1 MNLVSD
7 PAFEFDVHKR
17 VPSVEKAKRVL
28 GFDAATTLEEM
39 LDEVIPGS
47 RRPSPTAPS
56 ETSPS
61 VTSVVAVRRAAGT
74 TPVPDSR
81 NAPVVERVA
90 IVAHVASLVLGGLLL
105 LYVARTQWFF
115 GDDWEFV
122 VTRGLDH
129 PMYGLLHPHNE
140 HWSTLPI
147 LVYRGLVNLVGVR
160 TYVPF
165 LAVLVALH
173 LALAHLLWRS
183 CLRVGASMMVATAL
197 TAAFVVLG
205 AAENLLWA
213 FQMGFVGSVLFGVL
227 AVLAADVT
235 HQSRA
240 GLAATWV
247 LGVLAL
253 MCSGIGVVMVAVAA
267 ITAFLRRGLRA
278 ALLLA
283 LVPAVVFTAWY
294 AVYGKSAASPTPRS
308 IGTLLAIPEYTA
320 IGLTSALTNFVG
332 IPAMGTIIAVALA
345 AWLLRSG
352 RTAGTSRAIAFAGS
366 CGAIALFVF
375 IGVGRSGF
383 GVEEAAAARYAYIA
397 IGLLLPALALLA
409 SWAAAATPWPT
420 MVTVFVGV
428 VLCMHNL
435 SDLRA
440 AVATER
446 AREGVIRSH
455 VLAAADIVASE
466 EPVLRQQPDPSLNPD
481 ITMEAL
487 ARFREQG
494 WLPVDVGTFDAKDTL
509 DVRAQVQVALT
520 PETGSE
526 LLPATVV
533 HVAAARP
540 RQATRAG

>member
-1 MNLVSD
+1 M
-7 PAFEFDVHKR
+7 
-17 VPSVEKAKRVL
+17 
-28 GFDAATTLEEM
+28 
-39 LDEVIPGS
+39 
-47 RRPSPTAPS
+47 
-56 ETSPS
+56 
-61 VTSVVAVRRAAGT
+61 TSVVAVRRAAGT

-205 AAENLLWA
+205 AGAENLLWA

-283 LVPAVVFTAWY
+283 LVPVVFTAWY

-455 VLAAADIVASE
+455 VLAAADIVASGGTRPPTATR
-466 EPVLRQQPDPSLNPD
+466 PVPESGHHDGSAGTVPRAGLAPGRRRHLRCQGHARRQGSGAGRTDPGN
-481 ITMEAL
+481 
-487 ARFREQG
+487 R
-494 WLPVDVGTFDAKDTL
+494 K
-509 DVRAQVQVALT
+509 RAA
-520 PETGSE
+520 
-526 LLPATVV
+526 PATVV
-533 HVAAARP
+533 HVAGARP

>member
-1 MNLVSD
+1 
-7 PAFEFDVHKR
+7 
-17 VPSVEKAKRVL
+17 
-28 GFDAATTLEEM
+28 
-39 LDEVIPGS
+39 
-47 RRPSPTAPS
+47 
-56 ETSPS
+56 
-61 VTSVVAVRRAAGT
+61 
-74 TPVPDSR
+74 
-81 NAPVVERVA
+81 
-90 IVAHVASLVLGGLLL
+90 
-105 LYVARTQWFF
+105 
-115 GDDWEFV
+115 
-122 VTRGLDH
+122 
-129 PMYGLLHPHNE
+129 
-140 HWSTLPI
+140 
-147 LVYRGLVNLVGVR
+147 
-160 TYVPF
+160 
-165 LAVLVALH
+165 
-173 LALAHLLWRS
+173 
-183 CLRVGASMMVATAL
+183 
-197 TAAFVVLG
+197 
-205 AAENLLWA
+205 
-213 FQMGFVGSVLFGVL
+213 MGFVGSVLFGVL

-332 IPAMGTIIAVALA
+332 IPAGTIIAVALA

-455 VLAAADIVASE
+455 VLAAADIVASGGTRPPTATR
-466 EPVLRQQPDPSLNPD
+466 PVPESGHHDGSAGTVPRAGLAPGRRRHLRCQGHARRQGSGAGRTDPGNRKRAASPPRWSTSPRHVHGKRHVLGDRSHGDSPNV
-481 ITMEAL
+481 L
-487 ARFREQG
+487 
-494 WLPVDVGTFDAKDTL
+494 L
-509 DVRAQVQVALT
+509 DLDPERGGQLSLT
-520 PETGSE
+520 PSADGVVGRPRCGFRPVTRGRLSDLPGGSRPT
-526 LLPATVV
+526 LTAAGGRPGRRRRGD
-533 HVAAARP
+533 AARHAGDALSRVTRGSTLACSGR
-540 RQATRAG
+540 RQSP